1 MGKFWDKLIEH
12 AAECAVAALSILLVY
27 VAGQLAPVALP
38 LLDALSNRVLLA
50 LMLASLLINVLLA
63 LLIYY
68 VTRKSPL
75 RLKYGIYW
83 DKERNPHCPACE
95 KPVAAYGEYNSGWG
109 YYCKPCGKV
118 FPLADAAGNDKQPAD
133 VVREL

>member
-27 VAGQLAPVALP
+27 VAGQLAPVFLP
-38 LLDALSNRVLLA
+38 LVDALTNRVLLA
-50 LMLASLLINVLLA
+50 LLLASLLINVLLA
-63 LLIYY
+63 LLIYFA
-68 VTRKSPL
+68 TRKSPL

-83 DKERNPHCPACE
+83 DTEKNPHCPSCQ
-95 KPVAAYGEYNSGWG
+95 KPVATYAEHAAGWG
-109 YYCKPCGKV
+109 YYCIPCGKA
-118 FPLADAAGNDKQPAD
+118 FPVADAGGNHKKPAE